1 MIYKYVSFI
10 PKILQIT
17 VNLIIALL
25 QPDQFLL
32 QE

>member
-1 MIYKYVSFI
+1 MIYKYVGYSPNNSTI
-10 PKILQIT
+10 A
-17 VNLIIALL
+17 NLIIALL